1 MRNEKDDRMNNFL
14 NVKDFGAVGDGIAD
28 DAAAVQSALD
38 KAENGGKVYIP
49 AGNYR
54 IGRTLYIGDGTAVYA
69 QPDARL
75 FVCEKS
81 PKKRG
86 DFLLSNRDPANGN
99 RDITLIGGTWDGN
112 FDGKNNTKPSN
123 LFDPNAFS
131 GSTLNFVNVKNLTL
145 QSLNMRNSV
154 VYYIRM
160 AKLDGFVIRDIRFSS
175 DRRSF
180 NQDGLHFGGEV
191 RHGLI
196 ENITASSGQTND
208 DMIAFNADDSM
219 VRLENLDLCCGP
231 IEDITVRGVFA
242 ENCYTGF
249 RLLSVNSPIRNIVME
264 DIRIGCRHFALN
276 MDGARY
282 CRTPL
287 IKAGEKTNGSG
298 LIENLTI
305 DNMTV
310 SSVESAG
317 EKALILA
324 ETVLKNC
331 RITGF
336 RREDTDFGKPTLLIT
351 NAPGSYGGLTA
362 DGNTCTYRLA
372 RDEFR
377 WDGDFDSI
385 IMNSTAEGTLE

>member
-1 MRNEKDDRMNNFL
+1 MQNEREPMNNFV
-14 NVKDFGAVGDGIAD
+14 NVKHLGAAGDGIAD
-28 DAAAVQSALD
+28 DAPAIQSALD
-38 KAENGGKVYIP
+38 MAENGGKVYIP

-54 IGRTLYIGDGTAVYA
+54 IGRTLYIGDGTTIWAE
-69 QPDARL
+69 PDARL
-75 FVCEKS
+75 FVCEKT

-86 DFLLSNRDPANGN
+86 DFLLSNRDPAGGN
-99 RDITLIGGTWDGN
+99 RDISVIGGTWDGN
-112 FDGKNNTKPSN
+112 FDGKNNTKPAD

-160 AKLDGFVIRDIRFSS
+160 AKLDGFVIRDIHFSS
-175 DRRSF
+175 DRRAF

-249 RLLSVNSPIRNIVME
+249 RLLSVNSPIRNITMQ
-264 DIRIGCRHFALN
+264 DISIGCRHFALN

-287 IKAGEKTNGSG
+287 IKPGEKPNGSG
-298 LIENLTI
+298 LIENVTI
-305 DNMTV
+305 DNITV
-310 SSVESAG
+310 GSVESAG

-324 ETVLKNC
+324 ETVLKNVK
-331 RITGF
+331 ITNF
-336 RREDTDFGKPTLLIT
+336 RRLDTNFEKPTLLIT
-351 NAPGSYGGLTA
+351 NAPGSFGEMHA
-362 DGNTCTYRLA
+362 DGNTLSYRLA
-372 RDEFR
+372 DDEFR
-377 WDGDFDSI
+377 REGDFDSV
-385 IMNSTAEGTLE
+385 IMNSDAEGTLE

>member
-1 MRNEKDDRMNNFL
+1 MQNEREPMNNFI
-14 NVKDFGAVGDGIAD
+14 NVKLLGAAGDGIAD
-28 DAAAVQSALD
+28 DAPAIQSALD
-38 KAENGGKVYIP
+38 MAENGGKVYIP

-54 IGRTLYIGDGTAVYA
+54 IGRTLYIGDGTTIWAE
-69 QPDARL
+69 PDARL
-75 FVCEKS
+75 FVCEKT

-86 DFLLSNRDPANGN
+86 DFLLSNRDPAGGN
-99 RDITLIGGTWDGN
+99 RDISVIGGTWDGN
-112 FDGKNNTKPSN
+112 FDGKNNTKPAD

-160 AKLDGFVIRDIRFSS
+160 AKLDGFVIRDIHFSS
-175 DRRSF
+175 DRRAF

-249 RLLSVNSPIRNIVME
+249 RLLSVNSPIRNITMQ
-264 DIRIGCRHFALN
+264 DIFIGCRHFALN

-287 IKAGEKTNGSG
+287 IKPGEKPNGSG
-298 LIENLTI
+298 LIENVTI
-305 DNMTV
+305 DNLTV
-310 SSVESAG
+310 GSVESAG

-324 ETVLKNC
+324 ETVLKNVK
-331 RITGF
+331 ITNF
-336 RREDTDFGKPTLLIT
+336 RRLDTHFEKPTLLIT
-351 NAPGSYGGLTA
+351 NAPGSFGEMHA
-362 DGNTCTYRLA
+362 DGNTLSYRLA
-372 RDEFR
+372 GDEFR
-377 WDGDFDSI
+377 WVSDFDSV
-385 IMNSTAEGTLE
+385 IMNSDAEGTLE

>member
-1 MRNEKDDRMNNFL
+1 MNNFV
-14 NVKDFGAVGDGIAD
+14 NVKHLGAAGDGIAD
-28 DAAAVQSALD
+28 DAPAIQSALD
-38 KAENGGKVYIP
+38 MAENGGKVYIP

-54 IGRTLYIGDGTAVYA
+54 IGRTLYIGDGTTIWAE
-69 QPDARL
+69 PDARL
-75 FVCEKS
+75 FVCEKT

-86 DFLLSNRDPANGN
+86 DFLLSNRDPAGGN
-99 RDITLIGGTWDGN
+99 RDISVIGGTWDGN
-112 FDGKNNTKPSN
+112 FDGKNNTKPAD

-160 AKLDGFVIRDIRFSS
+160 AKLDGFVIRDIHFSS
-175 DRRSF
+175 DRRAF

-249 RLLSVNSPIRNIVME
+249 RLLSVNSPIRNITMQ
-264 DIRIGCRHFALN
+264 DISIGCRHFALN

-287 IKAGEKTNGSG
+287 IKPGEKPNGSG
-298 LIENLTI
+298 LIENVTI
-305 DNMTV
+305 DNLTV
-310 SSVESAG
+310 GSVESAG

-324 ETVLKNC
+324 ETVLKNVK
-331 RITGF
+331 ITNF
-336 RREDTDFGKPTLLIT
+336 RRLDTDFKKPTLLIT
-351 NAPGSYGGLTA
+351 NAPGSFGEMHA
-362 DGNTCTYRLA
+362 DGNTLSYRLA
-372 RDEFR
+372 DDKFR
-377 WDGDFDSI
+377 REGDFDSV
-385 IMNSTAEGTLE
+385 IMNSDAEGTLE

>member
-1 MRNEKDDRMNNFL
+1 MNNFL
-14 NVKDFGAVGDGIAD
+14 NVKHFGAYGDGIAD
-28 DAAAVQSALD
+28 DAPAIQSALD

-54 IGRTLYIGDGTAVYA
+54 IGRTLYIGDGTTVWAD
-69 QPDARL
+69 PDARL

-86 DFLLSNRDPANGN
+86 DFLLSNRDIVNGN
-99 RDITLIGGTWDGN
+99 RDISLIGGTWDGN
-112 FDGKNNTKPSN
+112 FDGKNNTKPAD
-123 LFDPNAFS
+123 LFDQNAFS

-175 DRRSF
+175 DRRAF

-196 ENITASSGQTND
+196 ENITAASGQTND

-249 RLLSVNSPIRNIVME
+249 RLLSVNSPIRDIRME
-264 DIRIGCRHFALN
+264 DIHIGCRHFALN

-287 IKAGEKTNGSG
+287 IKPGEKTGGSG
-298 LIENLTI
+298 LIENVEI
-305 DNMTV
+305 RNMTIE
-310 SSVESAG
+310 SVENAG

-324 ETVLKNC
+324 ETTLKNF

-336 RREDTDFGKPTLLIT
+336 RRLDTDSPKPTLLIT
-351 NAPGSYGGLTA
+351 NAPGSHGKLIA
-362 DGNTCTYRLA
+362 DGNTCTYRLEG
-372 RDEFR
+372 DEFR
-377 WDGDFDSI
+377 WTGDFADIFMDSD
-385 IMNSTAEGTLE
+385 AEGTLD

>member
-1 MRNEKDDRMNNFL
+1 MNNLL
-14 NVKDFGAVGDGIAD
+14 NVKHFGAIGDGIAD
-28 DAAAVQSALD
+28 DAAAIQSALD
-38 KAENGGKVYIP
+38 KAEAMGGGCVYIP
-49 AGNYR
+49 EGNYR
-54 IGRTLYIGDGTAVYA
+54 IGHTLYIGDGTNLRA
-69 QPDARL
+69 QPDSRL

-86 DFLLSNRDPANGN
+86 DFLLSNRDPVGGN
-99 RDITLIGGTWDGN
+99 RDISVIGGIWDGN

-123 LFDPNAFS
+123 LFDPEAFS

-160 AKLDGFVIRDIRFSS
+160 AKLDGFVIRDISFSS
-175 DRRSF
+175 DRRAF

-196 ENITASSGQTND
+196 ENITAASGQTND

-242 ENCYTGF
+242 DNCYTGF

-264 DIRIGCRHFALN
+264 DIHIGCRHFALN

-287 IKAGEKTNGSG
+287 IKPGEKPNGSG
-298 LIENLTI
+298 LIENVEI
-305 DNMTV
+305 RNMTIE
-310 SSVESAG
+310 SVENAG
-317 EKALILA
+317 EKAMILA
-324 ETVLKNC
+324 ETVLKNF
-331 RITGF
+331 RITKF
-336 RREDTDFGKPTLLIT
+336 RRLDTDSDKPALLIT
-351 NAPGSYGGLTA
+351 NAPGSHGTLTA
-362 DGNTCTYRLA
+362 DGNTHSYRLEK
-372 RDEFR
+372 DSFR
-377 WDGDFDSI
+377 WMGDFDSL
-385 IMNSTAEGTLE
+385 SADSDAEGTLN

>member
-1 MRNEKDDRMNNFL
+1 MNSFF
-14 NVKDFGAVGDGIAD
+14 NVKYLGAVGDGICD
-28 DAAAVQSALD
+28 DAPAIQSALD

-54 IGRTLYIGDGTAVYA
+54 IGRTLYIGDGTTVYA
-69 QPDARL
+69 EPDARL

-86 DFLLSNRDPANGN
+86 DFLLSNREPVGGN

-112 FDGKNNTKPSN
+112 FDGKNNTKPAD
-123 LFDPNAFS
+123 LFAPNAFS

-160 AKLDGFVIRDIRFSS
+160 AKLDGFVIRDIMFSS

-196 ENITASSGQTND
+196 ENITAASGQTND

-219 VRLENLDLCCGP
+219 VRLENLDLCCGA

-242 ENCYTGF
+242 ANCYTGF
-249 RLLSVNSPIRNIVME
+249 RLLSVNSPIRNIHME
-264 DIRIGCRHFALN
+264 DIYIGCRHFALN

-287 IKAGEKTNGSG
+287 IKAGEKPNGSG
-298 LIENLTI
+298 LIENVTI

-310 SSVESAG
+310 ESVENAG

-331 RITGF
+331 RITNF
-336 RREDTDFGKPTLLIT
+336 QRLDTDSAKPTLLIT
-351 NAPGSYGGLTA
+351 NTPGSHGKLTA
-362 DGNTCTYRLA
+362 GGNTFTYRLLH
-372 RDEFR
+372 DEFR
-377 WDGDFDSI
+377 WMGDFDCLV
-385 IMNSTAEGTLE
+385 MNSDAEGTLD